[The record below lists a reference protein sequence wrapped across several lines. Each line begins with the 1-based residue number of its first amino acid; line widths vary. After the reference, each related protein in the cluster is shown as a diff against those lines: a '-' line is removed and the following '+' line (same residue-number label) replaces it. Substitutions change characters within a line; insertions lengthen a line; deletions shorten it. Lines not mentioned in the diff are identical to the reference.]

1 MNNEPRRGRTLLL
14 AAVAI
19 AIALVLGLIV
29 NRTFFREAP
38 APYFASDEEHFL
50 FGSVGTEARQGMP
63 YWIWL
68 VLPRI
73 FPEYLPG
80 PGGYAS
86 LGMPSADGHE
96 MPVGLSKVTVGFPRV
111 GVNCAMCHTTSVRLS
126 HGGPRTLV
134 PAGPSNVTAPQQY
147 QRFLVACAS
156 DPRFTA
162 GVILAEIARNYE
174 LSLYERLV
182 YRFVIIPRTR
192 QALLD
197 LAAADAWMDRH
208 PDWGPGRVDLFNRVK
223 VRSLDQPAGDTGSAD
238 MMPIWNMAGYPGRA
252 HHWDG
257 LNTSLREVVLSSAI
271 ADGTSRD
278 WIDAD
283 VARWDEADPEQT
295 SSLRRVQNYIS
306 TVKPPEYPL
315 PIDTALAGSGAA
327 VFRTQCAECHEA
339 GGRRTTT
346 VIPLAEIGTDRR
358 RLDVWTTAAA
368 DASNA
373 YGVDRD
379 WVFSGFRTT
388 DGYVA
393 VPLDGVWVTAPY
405 LHNGSVPTLADLL
418 EPAEARPS
426 TFWRGYDVFDP
437 VKVGF
442 VSTGPEAE
450 AAGAPYE
457 TAQPGNGNAGH
468 VYGTALDA
476 ESKRAL
482 IEFLKTL

>member
-1 MNNEPRRGRTLLL
+1 
-14 AAVAI
+14 
-19 AIALVLGLIV
+19 
-29 NRTFFREAP
+29 
-38 APYFASDEEHFL
+38 
-50 FGSVGTEARQGMP
+50 
-63 YWIWL
+63 
-68 VLPRI
+68 
-73 FPEYLPG
+73 
-80 PGGYAS
+80 
-86 LGMPSADGHE
+86 
-96 MPVGLSKVTVGFPRV
+96 
-111 GVNCAMCHTTSVRLS
+111 
-126 HGGPRTLV
+126 
-134 PAGPSNVTAPQQY
+134 
-147 QRFLVACAS
+147 
-156 DPRFTA
+156 
-162 GVILAEIARNYE
+162 
-174 LSLYERLV
+174 
-182 YRFVIIPRTR
+182 
-192 QALLD
+192 
-197 LAAADAWMDRH
+197 MDRH